1 MDRSQLARE
10 LDDLVERCPY
20 DLCVA
25 VRDSDG
31 WAWGHQGERVVPSAS
46 TIKVPL
52 LVAALHEVERR
63 RLDLSAQVALPAA
76 SERVGGAGPLQLLP
90 SVQALPLGEVL
101 SLMIA
106 LSDNDATNAV
116 LDLLGF
122 EAVQHTLAR
131 VPTRH
136 TVLQRRMMD
145 VAAAAAG
152 RQNLTCTSDLVA
164 VLVALREGRLLGP
177 ELTAE
182 AIRILRT
189 QQFREGLPAYL
200 PPEVLVASKT
210 GDLAGLR
217 ADMALLERSERWVAV
232 AVVADGLTD
241 AGEGG
246 ATATV
251 DRGTAV
257 LPTFAEL
264 GQACAA
270 LL

>member
-1 MDRSQLARE
+1 MDRSPVARE
-10 LDDLVERCPY
+10 LGDLLRRCPY

-31 WAWGHQGERVVPSAS
+31 WAWVHDAERVVPSAS

-52 LVAALHEVERR
+52 LVAALREVGQG
-63 RLDLSAQVALPAA
+63 RLDLSAPVALPAA

-90 SVQALPLGEVL
+90 SVRALPLCEVL

-116 LDLLGF
+116 LDVLGF
-122 EAVQHTLAR
+122 EAVEDTLAR

-152 RQNLTCTSDLVA
+152 RQNLTCASDLVA

-210 GDLAGLR
+210 GDLTGLR
-217 ADMALLERSERWVAV
+217 AELALLERDQRWVAV
-232 AVVADGLTD
+232 AVVAEGLTD
-241 AGEGG
+241 AVEEG
-246 ATATV
+246 ATANV

-264 GQACAA
+264 GQVCAA